1 MRRALLLV
9 ALGACGQIGVS
20 VDVSAMSDVPPL
32 DALRVQVTQ
41 GDLLVEQSFPLNG
54 KSLPQSIA
62 VVSKGLTKGTVI
74 VTVQG
79 LSGTTVEA
87 VGSVSA
93 DLKPASSATP
103 VSVVLA
109 RLCTGGVC
117 GCAPRACTSLS
128 NACGRLDDG
137 CGGAHDC
144 GVCSASD
151 VCANNQCIP
160 QSCSPKTCAQANA
173 QCGQVPDGCGGHLEC
188 GSCDAGTCGGG
199 GTANRCGL
207 GQCTP
212 ATHCDGGMV
221 CGTVSDG
228 CSGVLSCGTCDA
240 GACSASFQCGCT
252 PKTSCP
258 VGAECGQVSDGC
270 GAMLDCGTC
279 DGGLVCGGPG
289 VGGANRCACVP
300 LSQCPPQ
307 ACIDWPDGCGGR
319 LNCTTTCPTGAQSC
333 SPVGNDAGHVCTCNG
348 NKTACAGGCVDLQND
363 SNNCGRCGN
372 VCPGGQ
378 TCYGG
383 MCPCIDAGSNAD
395 GHCCPPGWFFATTFS
410 GNPPRCF
417 IGPFDAGT
425 HAQAVATCQ
434 QATLAGYGGA
444 ASAVGF
450 GISTSGTGGVMPQGT
465 CGSYW
470 RDPADERVEATL
482 SPNTANGGMT
492 CSQGCTNPAMCIC
505 TTCNCT
511 QNLGCEQPFF
521 CVFDP
526 LGPTVE
532 GPCGNHGLCP
542 PGDQCVAGFCVD
554 AGTPF
559 CSATADCDVDG
570 GTKTCVYRIP
580 GQSGLCQ

>member
-9 ALGACGQIGVS
+9 ALGACGQIGVT

-32 DALRVQVTQ
+32 DSLRVQVTQ
-41 GDLLVEQSFPLNG
+41 GDLLVEQSLPLNG
-54 KSLPQSIA
+54 KSLPQSFAI
-62 VVSKGLTKGTVI
+62 VSKGLTRGTVN

-93 DLKPASSATP
+93 DLKPASSAAP

-117 GCAPRACTSLS
+117 GCAPRTCTSLS
-128 NACGRLDDG
+128 SACGRLDDG

-144 GVCSASD
+144 GTCSTGD

-160 QSCSPKTCAQANA
+160 QSCTPKTCAQANA

-199 GTANRCGL
+199 GTANKCGL

-212 ATHCDGGMV
+212 ATRCDAGME
-221 CGTVSDG
+221 CGTISDG

-240 GACSASFQCGCT
+240 GACSASFQCGCM

-258 VGAECGQVSDGC
+258 PNAECGQISDGC

-279 DGGLVCGGPG
+279 DAGQICGGPG
-289 VGGANRCACVP
+289 VGTPNRCACAP
-300 LSQCPPQ
+300 LTQCPPE
-307 ACIDWPDGCGGR
+307 ACVDWPDGCGGH
-319 LNCTTTCPTGAQSC
+319 LNCQPGCSNGQSC
-333 SPVGNDAGHVCTCNG
+333 TALGIDAGRECTCNG
-348 NKTACAGGCVDLQND
+348 PKTACGSACVDLQTD

-372 VCPGGQ
+372 TCPGGQ

-383 MCPCIDAGSNAD
+383 LCPCVDAGSNAD
-395 GHCCPPGWFFATTFS
+395 GHCCPPGWFFSATITS
-410 GNPPRCF
+410 LAPRCF

-425 HAQAVATCQ
+425 HAEAIATCQ
-434 QATLAGYGGA
+434 QVTLAGYGAA

-450 GISTSGTGGVMPQGT
+450 GDSATATGGGVIPAGA

-470 RDPADERVEATL
+470 RGNIDTRVEFTTSATTEAAG
-482 SPNTANGGMT
+482 NN
-492 CSQGCTNPAMCIC
+492 CIQPCMMGNCVC

-511 QNLGCEQPFF
+511 TNNLGCEQPFF
-521 CVFDP
+521 CVLDP
-526 LGPTVE
+526 LGPYVE
-532 GPCGNHGLCP
+532 GPCNNSGQCP
-542 PGDQCVAGFCVD
+542 PGDLCAAGVCVD
-554 AGTPF
+554 AGTAF
-559 CSATADCDVDG
+559 CSAQADCTVDG
-570 GTKTCVYRIP
+570 GNRVCQYR
-580 GQSGLCQ
+580 GTNQSGLCQ